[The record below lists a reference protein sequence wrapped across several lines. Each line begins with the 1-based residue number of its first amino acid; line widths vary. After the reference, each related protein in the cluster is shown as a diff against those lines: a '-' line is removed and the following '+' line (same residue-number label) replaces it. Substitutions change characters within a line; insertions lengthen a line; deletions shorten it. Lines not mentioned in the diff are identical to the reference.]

1 MRGAPELS
9 RWKRR
14 REAEAQRGEPA
25 VVVGASSDGPS
36 VEEVYHDAALASLDQ
51 QVRINEILGGRA
63 LQVFTIGSTVL
74 PLTFALLNLT
84 GDEALPLTGWSLGVV
99 LVFYTVLIGCAAG
112 AIRQRL
118 MEYRPEIATFAVLA
132 EEYRSLPTGGVVLW
146 QWVGREYQ
154 ESSETN
160 RPLLASKG
168 RWIGWLNAMLFVE
181 CLCLCLSAA
190 AGVTLLF

>member
-1 MRGAPELS
+1 MWGAAVIA

-14 REAEAQRGEPA
+14 REVEAQRDEP
-25 VVVGASSDGPS
+25 VVVVAASSDGPS
-36 VEEVYHDAALASLDQ
+36 VEEVYHDAALAFLDQ
-51 QVRINEILGGRA
+51 QVRINEVLDGRA

-84 GDEALPLTGWSLGVV
+84 GDEAPPVAGWLLGAA

-118 MEYRPEIATFAVLA
+118 MEYRPEIATLAVLA
-132 EEYRSLPTGGVVLW
+132 EEYRSLPLGGVVLQ
-146 QWVGREYQ
+146 QWVAREYQ
-154 ESSETN
+154 ESIEAN
-160 RPLLASKG
+160 RPLLTSKG

-181 CLCLCLSAA
+181 CLCLSAA
-190 AGVTLLF
+190 AGVTLFF